1 MNRTTL
7 SAFITN
13 LGKYTEGEL
22 VGKWVVF
29 PITNEELQEVLQEI
43 GINGIRYEEIF
54 FTDYESD
61 IDGLSACLGEYESIR
76 LLNCLATKIEESD
89 CDTEELAAMIEYG
102 EYTGSI
108 EELLTLVDNTDC
120 YLVYRDIQDD
130 SDLGHYLIEE
140 MGLLQDWKAS
150 GSPLANY
157 IDYEA
162 YGRDVRL
169 EQGGVLTENG
179 YYVALI
185 DTPTE
190 YTREELQEIYS
201 SCGIAAWYRVGD
213 DVVIQKGIL

>member
-1 MNRTTL
+1 MNGKIL

-22 VGKWVVF
+22 VGKWVDF

-43 GINGIRYEEIF
+43 GIDDIRYEEIF

-61 IDGLSACLGEYESIR
+61 ITGLTACLGEYESIR
-76 LLNCLATKIEESD
+76 LLNCLAMKLEESD
-89 CDTEELAAMIEYG
+89 CDTDELAAMIEYG
-102 EYTGSI
+102 EYTNII
-108 EELLTLVDNTDC
+108 EELITLLDNTDC
-120 YLVYRDIQDD
+120 YMVCHDIQNDF
-130 SDLGHYLIEE
+130 DLGYHLIEE
-140 MGLLQDWKAS
+140 MGLLQEWRAS
-150 GSPLANY
+150 GNPLANY

-169 EQGGVLTENG
+169 EQSGVLTENG

-190 YTREELQEIYS
+190 YTREDFQELYS
-201 SCGIAAWYRVGD
+201 SGLAA
-213 DVVIQKGIL
+213 

>member
-150 GSPLANY
+150 GNPLANY

-169 EQGGVLTENG
+169 EQGGIFTENG

-185 DTPTE
+185 DTPVE
-190 YTREELQEIYS
+190 YTKEDLQEIYS
-201 SCGIAAWYRVGD
+201 SCGIAA
-213 DVVIQKGIL
+213 

>member
-1 MNRTTL
+1 MNGKIL

-22 VGKWVVF
+22 VGKWVDF

-43 GINGIRYEEIF
+43 GIDGIRYEEIF

-61 IDGLSACLGEYESIR
+61 ITGLTACLGEYESIR
-76 LLNCLATKIEESD
+76 LLNCLAMKLEESD
-89 CDTEELAAMIEYG
+89 CDTDELVAMIEYG
-102 EYTGSI
+102 EYTNII
-108 EELLTLVDNTDC
+108 EELITLLDNTDC
-120 YLVYRDIQDD
+120 YMVCHDIQNDF
-130 SDLGHYLIEE
+130 DLGYHLIEE
-140 MGLLQDWKAS
+140 MGLLQEWRAS
-150 GSPLANY
+150 GNPLANY

-169 EQGGVLTENG
+169 EQSGVLTENG

-190 YTREELQEIYS
+190 YTREDFQELYS
-201 SCGIAAWYRVGD
+201 SGLAA
-213 DVVIQKGIL
+213 

>member
-1 MNRTTL
+1 MNGKIL

-22 VGKWVVF
+22 VGKWVNF
-29 PITNEELQEVLQEI
+29 PITNKELQDVLQEI
-43 GINGIRYEEIF
+43 EIDGIRYEEIF

-61 IDGLSACLGEYESIR
+61 IDGLSACLREYESIR
-76 LLNCLATKIEESD
+76 LLNCLAMKLEESG
-89 CDTEELAAMIEYG
+89 CDTDELAALIEYG

-120 YLVYRDIQDD
+120 YLIYHDIQDD
-130 SDLGHYLIEE
+130 SDLGYYLIEE
-140 MGLLQDWKAS
+140 MGLLQEWRAS
-150 GSPLANY
+150 GNLLANY

-185 DTPTE
+185 DTPVE
-190 YTREELQEIYS
+190 YTKEDLQEIYS
-201 SCGIAAWYRVGD
+201 SRLAA
-213 DVVIQKGIL
+213 

>member
-1 MNRTTL
+1 MNGKIL

-22 VGKWVVF
+22 VGKWVDF
-29 PITNEELQEVLQEI
+29 PITNGELQEVLQEI
-43 GINGIRYEEIF
+43 GIDGIRYEEIF

-89 CDTEELAAMIEYG
+89 CDTDELAALIEYG

-120 YLVYRDIQDD
+120 YLIYHHIQDD
-130 SDLGHYLIEE
+130 SHLGYNLIEE
-140 MGLLQDWKAS
+140 MRLLQEWKVS
-150 GSPLANY
+150 GNPLSNY

-185 DTPTE
+185 DTPVE
-190 YTREELQEIYS
+190 FNKEDIHEIYS
-201 SCGIAAWYRVGD
+201 SCGIAA
-213 DVVIQKGIL
+213 

>member
-1 MNRTTL
+1 MNGKIL

-22 VGKWVVF
+22 VGKWVNF
-29 PITNEELQEVLQEI
+29 PITNGELQEVLQEI
-43 GINGIRYEEIF
+43 GIDGIRYKEIF

-61 IDGLSACLGEYESIR
+61 IDGLTACLGEYESIT
-76 LLNCLATKIEESD
+76 LLNCLAMKLEESG
-89 CDTEELAAMIEYG
+89 CDTDELAALIEYG

-108 EELLTLVDNTDC
+108 EELLTLADNTDC
-120 YLVYRDIQDD
+120 YMVYRDIQNDF
-130 SDLGHYLIEE
+130 DLGYHLIEE

-150 GSPLANY
+150 GNPLANY

-169 EQGGVLTENG
+169 EQSGVLIENG

-190 YTREELQEIYS
+190 YTREDLQEIYS
-201 SCGIAAWYRVGD
+201 SCGIAA
-213 DVVIQKGIL
+213 

>member
-1 MNRTTL
+1 MNGKIL

-22 VGKWVVF
+22 VGKWVDF

-43 GINGIRYEEIF
+43 GIDGIRYEEIF

-61 IDGLSACLGEYESIR
+61 ITGLTACLGEYESIR
-76 LLNCLATKIEESD
+76 LLNCLAMKLEESD
-89 CDTEELAAMIEYG
+89 CDTDELAAMIEYG
-102 EYTGSI
+102 EYTNII
-108 EELLTLVDNTDC
+108 EELITLLDNTDC
-120 YLVYRDIQDD
+120 YMACHDMQNDF
-130 SDLGHYLIEE
+130 DLGYHLIEE
-140 MGLLQDWKAS
+140 MGLLQEWRAS
-150 GSPLANY
+150 GNPLANY

-169 EQGGVLTENG
+169 EQSGVLTENG

-190 YTREELQEIYS
+190 YTREDFQELYS
-201 SCGIAAWYRVGD
+201 SGLAA
-213 DVVIQKGIL
+213 

>member
-140 MGLLQDWKAS
+140 TGLLHEWRAS
-150 GSPLANY
+150 GNPLANY

-185 DTPTE
+185 DTPVE
-190 YTREELQEIYS
+190 YTKEDLQEIYS
-201 SCGIAAWYRVGD
+201 SCGIAA
-213 DVVIQKGIL
+213 

>member
-120 YLVYRDIQDD
+120 YLVYRHIQDD

-150 GSPLANY
+150 GNPLANY

-201 SCGIAAWYRVGD
+201 SCGIAA
-213 DVVIQKGIL
+213 